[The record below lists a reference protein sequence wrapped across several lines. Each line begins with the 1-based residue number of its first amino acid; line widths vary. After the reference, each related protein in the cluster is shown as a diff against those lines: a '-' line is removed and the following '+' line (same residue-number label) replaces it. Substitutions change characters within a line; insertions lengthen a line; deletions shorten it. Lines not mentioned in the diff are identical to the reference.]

1 MAILPERYN
10 ASTLL
15 DMNLAADR
23 AGKVALISDDETLT
37 YGDLYDRVCAMGRA
51 LRALGVARENRV
63 LLALDDTPAFP
74 IAFLGALRLGAVPVP
89 VNPAYRAADFRHFLD
104 DSEATA
110 VVIEPAYRAKLSE
123 ALADRPAPLATI
135 VAHGPADEGAHALA
149 DVLAAHRGALPP
161 ANTHR
166 DDMAFWLYTGGSTG
180 MPKAVVHLQHD
191 IPVTCEAVAHH
202 VLGLTTNDTILG
214 RALFHAYGLG
224 CAITFPLWAG
234 ATSLLVPG
242 RPTPERILAAIA
254 RHRPTL
260 LCLVPTLYNMILN
273 DPTAGDYDLSSLRL
287 CLSAAEPL
295 APEIWRRWQDRFG
308 ATILDG
314 IGSTELLHIF
324 CANTADA
331 LRPGSSGQP
340 VPGYELQLRD
350 DLGLPT
356 PAGEVGH
363 LFVRGD
369 SAAPYYWRQH
379 EKSTRTMQGEWVA
392 TGDRYRVDAEGFYW
406 YEGRADDMIKIGGEW
421 VSPIAI
427 ENALLEHPAVQ
438 ESAVVGVPVAGIM
451 RIKAVVILQPGALL
465 GPGLV
470 AELQAWCKE
479 RLQRYQYPHV
489 VAFVD
494 DLPKTATGKI
504 QRFKL
509 REPAR

>member
-1 MAILPERYN
+1 MATLPERYN

-15 DMNLAADR
+15 DANLAAGR
-23 AGKVALISDDETLT
+23 AGHAAIICDDEIVTF
-37 YGDLYDRVCAMGRA
+37 GDLHDRVCAMGRA
-51 LRALGVARENRV
+51 LRALGVAREDRV

-74 IAFLGALRLGAVPVP
+74 VAFLGALRIGAVPVP
-89 VNPAYRAADFRHFLD
+89 VNPAYRAADYRFFLD

-110 VVIEPAYRAKLSE
+110 AVVASAYHARLSE
-123 ALADRPAPLATI
+123 ALRDRPEVLPTI
-135 VAHGPADEGAHALA
+135 VAHGPADEGAHAL
-149 DVLAAHRGALPP
+149 DELLATHRGALPP

-166 DDMAFWLYTGGSTG
+166 DDVAFWLYTGGSTG

-191 IPVTCEAVAHH
+191 IPVTCEAVARH
-202 VLGLTTNDTILG
+202 VLGLTAGDRILG

-234 ATSLLVPG
+234 ATSILVPG
-242 RPTPERILAAIA
+242 KPTPARILAAIA

-273 DPTAGDYDLSSLRL
+273 DPAAGDHDLTSLRL

-295 APEIWRRWQDRFG
+295 APEIWRRWQERFG
-308 ATILDG
+308 STILDG

-324 CANTADA
+324 CANSVAA
-331 LRPGSSGQP
+331 LRPGSSGKP

-350 DLGLPT
+350 DLGQPA

-369 SAAPYYWRQH
+369 SAAPSYWRQH
-379 EKSTRTMQGEWVA
+379 EKSKRTMQGEWVA
-392 TGDRYRVDAEGFYW
+392 TGDRYRVDADGFYW

-427 ENALLEHPAVQ
+427 ENALLEHPAVR
-438 ESAVVGVPVAGIM
+438 ESAVVGLPVEGIT
-451 RIKAVVILQPGALL
+451 RIKAVVILRDDALR
-465 GPGLV
+465 GPGLA
-470 AELQAWCKE
+470 AELQEWCKGH
-479 RLQRYQYPHV
+479 LQRYQYPHLI
-489 VAFVD
+489 AFAD

-509 REPAR
+509 REVA